1 MTPVEPSQ
9 SERVQLRRMFPTR
22 KLGSDRLFLG
32 DSQRCSS
39 ISRVRAAANGSMATA
54 VGYAALPM
62 STRRTGELTA
72 SIAMLGLLVQ
82 QPDSIANLAGR
93 LAERFPNECWSRS
106 SVHKNMP
113 GLVSRGLVRP
123 TEASRERLTEIYEVT
138 PEGFAQFRD
147 WLRHSSEELPA
158 LRDAVRARL
167 ELAEEQ
173 DLPML
178 LDAIREET
186 AICIEQYERLRGRYA
201 AECRLGRLGSGN
213 EPQDFRRRVRGAL
226 LVDEIILWG
235 SRIKRLQRLRKELE
249 GDESEVELASPERSR
264 LRR

>member
-1 MTPVEPSQ
+1 
-9 SERVQLRRMFPTR
+9 
-22 KLGSDRLFLG
+22 
-32 DSQRCSS
+32 
-39 ISRVRAAANGSMATA
+39 
-54 VGYAALPM
+54 
-62 STRRTGELTA
+62 
-72 SIAMLGLLVQ
+72 MLGLLVQ
-82 QPDSIANLAGR
+82 QPDTIASLAGR

-123 TEASRERLTEIYEVT
+123 TEASRGRATETYEVT
-138 PEGFAQFRD
+138 SEGFAQFRE

-178 LDAIREET
+178 LEAIREET
-186 AICIEQYERLRGRYA
+186 AICIEQYERLRGRYTT
-201 AECRLGRLGSGN
+201 ECRLGRLGADADT
-213 EPQDFRRRVRGAL
+213 EFRTRVRGAL

-249 GDESEVELASPERSR
+249 GQEEIELTTTTTEERDRSSPSIQERGRSSLSR
-264 LRR
+264 

>member
-1 MTPVEPSQ
+1 
-9 SERVQLRRMFPTR
+9 
-22 KLGSDRLFLG
+22 
-32 DSQRCSS
+32 
-39 ISRVRAAANGSMATA
+39 
-54 VGYAALPM
+54 M

-82 QPDSIANLAGR
+82 QPDTIASLAGR

-113 GLVSRGLVRP
+113 SLMSRGLVRSMQL
-123 TEASRERLTEIYEVT
+123 ASGAPEIYEAT
-138 PEGFAQFRD
+138 DEGFAQFRD

-167 ELAEEQ
+167 ELAEEE

-178 LDAIREET
+178 VQAIHEET
-186 AICIEQYERLRGRYA
+186 AICIEQYETLRGRYA
-201 AECRLGRLGSGN
+201 MECRLGRLGGAG
-213 EPQDFRRRVRGAL
+213 ERDFRTRVRGAL

-249 GDESEVELASPERSR
+249 RPDQEIEPSR
-264 LRR
+264 GGRGEIR

>member
-1 MTPVEPSQ
+1 MP
-9 SERVQLRRMFPTR
+9 L
-22 KLGSDRLFLG
+22 
-32 DSQRCSS
+32 
-39 ISRVRAAANGSMATA
+39 
-54 VGYAALPM
+54 GYAGFQPM

-82 QPDSIANLAGR
+82 QPDTIANLAGR

-113 GLVSRGLVRP
+113 GLVSRGLAAP
-123 TEASRERLTEIYEVT
+123 TEASAGRPAEIYEAT
-138 PEGFAQFRD
+138 SEGFAQFRD
-147 WLRHSSEELPA
+147 WLRHSTEELPA

-178 LDAIREET
+178 LEAIREET

-201 AECRLGRLGSGN
+201 TECRLGRLGSGSDQ
-213 EPQDFRRRVRGAL
+213 EFRTRVRGAL

-249 GDESEVELASPERSR
+249 GHDEIELAAPQRSR
-264 LRR
+264 ASLAPP

>member
-1 MTPVEPSQ
+1 
-9 SERVQLRRMFPTR
+9 
-22 KLGSDRLFLG
+22 
-32 DSQRCSS
+32 
-39 ISRVRAAANGSMATA
+39 
-54 VGYAALPM
+54 M

-82 QPDSIANLAGR
+82 QPDTIASLAGR

-113 GLVSRGLVRP
+113 SLLNRGLVRP
-123 TEASRERLTEIYEVT
+123 ARPGGTSELYEVT
-138 PEGFAQFRD
+138 DEGFEQFRE

-167 ELAEEQ
+167 ELAEED

-178 LDAIREET
+178 LQAIEEET
-186 AICIEQYERLRGRYA
+186 AICIEQYETLRGRYA
-201 AECRLGRLGSGN
+201 MECRLGRLGADA
-213 EPQDFRRRVRGAL
+213 EHDYRTRVRGAL

-235 SRIKRLQRLRKELE
+235 SRIKRLQRLRRELE
-249 GDESEVELASPERSR
+249 GPQEEVELPAGERDSVR
-264 LRR
+264 

>member
-1 MTPVEPSQ
+1 
-9 SERVQLRRMFPTR
+9 
-22 KLGSDRLFLG
+22 
-32 DSQRCSS
+32 
-39 ISRVRAAANGSMATA
+39 
-54 VGYAALPM
+54 M

-82 QPDSIANLAGR
+82 QPDTIASLAGR

-123 TEASRERLTEIYEVT
+123 TRTGAGTIELYEVT
-138 PEGFAQFRD
+138 EEGFEQFRD

-167 ELAEEQ
+167 ELAEQ
-173 DLPML
+173 DDLPML
-178 LDAIREET
+178 LQAIEEET
-186 AICIEQYERLRGRYA
+186 AICIEQYETLRGRYVT
-201 AECRLGRLGSGN
+201 ECRLGRLGSGS
-213 EPQDFRRRVRGAL
+213 ERDFRTRVRGAL

-235 SRIKRLQRLRKELE
+235 SRVKRLQRLRRELE
-249 GDESEVELASPERSR
+249 GPEDEVELSAREPE
-264 LRR
+264 LR